1 MSQGF
6 ASLRNS
12 QHGPVLLLASGPS
25 AAELCLDAWRDVPII
40 TMNGAIAKLSG
51 SGIRP
56 LFYVC
61 SDLSFA
67 EQQPDLYE
75 LGLEQAQR
83 LALWP
88 AAIERLSATRQG
100 KAHVLRRAPSRRL
113 EHYLGRER
121 DQAERTLTVLS
132 RRARDLG
139 FSRDMDYGIFD
150 VRTVAY
156 IALQLAYH
164 LGFTELYLAGVDLNA
179 QAPRFYEDGNH
190 PASPCGL
197 DEHLYHRILPG
208 LTIMQTVLAAE
219 GRQVFNLSRTSRVPA
234 ELIPRADLA
243 AVEAAWLGQR
253 TRQAS

>member
-1 MSQGF
+1 MSQDF
-6 ASLRNS
+6 ASQRNS
-12 QHGPVLLLASGPS
+12 QRGPVLLLASGPS
-25 AAELCLDAWRDVPII
+25 AGELNLDAWRAVPII

-75 LGLEQAQR
+75 RGLEQAQR

-88 AAIERLSATRQG
+88 AAIERLAESRQA
-100 KAHVLRRAPSRRL
+100 KAHALRRAPSTRL

-121 DQAERTLTVLS
+121 DQAERTLTLLS
-132 RRARDLG
+132 RRARDIG
-139 FSRDMDYGIFD
+139 FSRDMDYGVFD

-164 LGFTELYLAGVDLNA
+164 LGFTEIYLAGVDLNA
-179 QAPRFYEDGNH
+179 QAPRFYEGSTR
-190 PASPCGL
+190 PRSPCGL
-197 DEHLYHRILPG
+197 EEHLYSRILPG
-208 LTIMQTVLAAE
+208 FKVMQDVMTAE
-219 GRQVFNLSRTSRVPA
+219 GRQVFNLSRSSRIPA
-234 ELIPRADLA
+234 QLIPPADLA
-243 AVEAAWLGQR
+243 AVEAGWQGLR
-253 TRQAS
+253 TRQAG